1 MASAAARSFML
12 IGQCIAHETKN
23 AAKVRVKKLEFDER
37 LHMYFSKHTNFY
49 AHDPDKQCK
58 VGDIVLIKVLPEKMT
73 RFITHS
79 LVKVVYPFGDVTDPI
94 TGKKCVVSSYRE
106 NIDKRNEMFGM
117 AEEGASNFDY
127 EEAPERGWQEGKKDF
142 THKVGYKKWHEF
154 EPGHPLYNDPVAS

>member
-1 MASAAARSFML
+1 MSGAAARNFMI

-23 AAKVRVKKLEFDER
+23 AAKVRVKKLQFDER
-37 LHMYFSKHTNFY
+37 LHMYFAKHTNFY

-58 VGDIVLIKVLPEKMT
+58 VGDIVLIKALPEKMT
-73 RFITHS
+73 RFISHS
-79 LVKVVYPFGDVTDPI
+79 LVKVVYPYGDVTDPI

-106 NIDKRNEMFGM
+106 NIEKRNEMFGV
-117 AEEGASNFDY
+117 AEEGAGGFDY
-127 EEAPERGWQEGKKDF
+127 TEAPERGWQEGKKDF